1 MEPSN
6 VVRVNICCI
15 ATRREADTAVRA
27 GADALGLVSEMPS
40 GPGVISLDSIA
51 GIVPLIPPGVS
62 SFLLT
67 SKTRFEDIA
76 RQITAT
82 GVGVAQLV
90 DRVDGDVYR
99 ELRDAFPRLRLVQVV
114 HVMDESAIGEAE
126 AVAPLVD
133 AVLLD
138 SGDTR
143 GAVKELG
150 GTGRRHDWSIS
161 KRIRERIAK
170 PVFLAGGLEPGN
182 VVEAMETVRPFGL
195 DICSGVRTDGRLDE
209 NKLRW
214 FIAAVRTAEAMP

>member
-6 VVRVNICCI
+6 VVRVKICCI
-15 ATRREADTAVRA
+15 STRREADTAVRA

-40 GPGVISLDSIA
+40 GPGVVSLDAIA
-51 GIVPLIPPGVS
+51 GIVPLVPPGVS

-67 SKTRFEDIA
+67 SKTRFGDIA
-76 RQITAT
+76 RQIAAT
-82 GVGVAQLV
+82 GVGVVQLV

-99 ELRDAFPRLRLVQVV
+99 ELRGAFPLLRLVQVV
-114 HVMDESAIGEAE
+114 HVMDESAVGEAE

-195 DICSGVRTDGRLDE
+195 DVCSGVRTDGRLDE

-214 FIAAVRTAEAMP
+214 FIAAVRTAEM